1 METNIEGFTYETSM
15 NFDFMIIVIRLKCKP
30 IKTPENQDLT
40 QSKGR
45 QLVKVTFLIL
55 EANLG
60 IISLIKYLFCIQSQN
75 VVEMDVSDKPKD
87 HNIQVPVYIH
97 VA

>member
-15 NFDFMIIVIRLKCKP
+15 NFDFMIIVIRLKCTP
-30 IKTPENQDLT
+30 IKTPENQDL
-40 QSKGR
+40 GR